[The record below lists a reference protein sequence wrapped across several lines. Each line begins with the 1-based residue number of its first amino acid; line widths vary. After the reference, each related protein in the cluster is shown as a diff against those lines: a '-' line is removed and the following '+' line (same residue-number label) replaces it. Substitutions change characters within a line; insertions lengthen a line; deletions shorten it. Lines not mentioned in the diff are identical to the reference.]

1 MMLYFFFFF
10 QYARYFER
18 SQSIEPGK
26 SCNGNVLKSMFEC
39 TVHCALCLCG
49 LCSRALVNQGKMS
62 CSKFQLSAGMKRKDL
77 DLDEKMK
84 VIAYA

>member
-1 MMLYFFFFF
+1 MLYLFIFFSICEIFREKPKHWTW
-10 QYARYFER
+10 QEMQRQC
-18 SQSIEPGK
+18 SQK
-26 SCNGNVLKSMFEC
+26 YVRMY
-39 TVHCALCLCG
+39 CALCLCG

-84 VIAYA
+84 VIEYA

>member
-1 MMLYFFFFF
+1 MY
-10 QYARYFER
+10 
-18 SQSIEPGK
+18 
-26 SCNGNVLKSMFEC
+26 
-39 TVHCALCLCG
+39 CALCLCG

-84 VIAYA
+84 VIEYA